1 MKKFIALKEGTNR
14 IYEGVGVTC
23 TKSGD
28 WIMFLENVF
37 VVNDYNM
44 ECMEWIYIDI
54 TSLSLIK

>member
-23 TKSGD
+23 IGD
-28 WIMFLENVF
+28 NEWIMFLENVF
-37 VVNDYNM
+37 VINDYNM